1 MKITYSVLLKGSIEM
16 CGPSVQ
22 FTLTRQRQSGN
33 PTSGKSTSCKNR
45 IARGAIH
52 CRRLPHLNK
61 VVSRA
66 TSIVHVYI
74 AQYGARI
81 IRELPSEDASF
92 VKKLLQPSELT
103 FLTLI
108 NLFEL
113 EGEIFSTFL
122 TIF

>member
-22 FTLTRQRQSGN
+22 FTLTRQ
-33 PTSGKSTSCKNR
+33 GKAAIRHPVKALPAKIESLVERFTAVGCRTLTKLSV
-45 IARGAIH
+45 AR
-52 CRRLPHLNK
+52 P
-61 VVSRA
+61 S
-66 TSIVHVYI
+66 SIVHVYI

-103 FLTLI
+103 FFNTYQH
-108 NLFEL
+108 F
-113 EGEIFSTFL
+113 
-122 TIF
+122 